1 MIQYKQTNQGLEQ
14 YANKKEKK
22 ENKFSH
28 FLNLDNYCSIDT
40 IDADIVSCN
49 PTHDRNRSI
58 SMNYIDIFLEALSAE
73 KGRSEKTLTSYASDL
88 HLADDAINGGLMNA
102 TESDIQNYLSSLP
115 DKASSI
121 ARKASALRGF
131 YKFLMLEKIIK
142 NNPTTNLELPK
153 RNRALP
159 KFLTVDEI
167 ELLISS
173 AGDIRN
179 SLRLR
184 AMIELLY
191 ASGLRVSELCEL
203 PVSGILG
210 NKLLIHGKGAKERLV
225 PMHDAAIHALNKW
238 MDARGDTDS
247 KYVFPSNAKSGH
259 ITRDGFFKILK
270 KCAVLA
276 GIDPNRVSPHVLR
289 HSFASHLLAG
299 GANLRAIQTMLG
311 HEDISTTQIY
321 THVMPEKLKETVSNH
336 HPFANKK
343 GI

>member
-1 MIQYKQTNQGLEQ
+1 MG
-14 YANKKEKK
+14 
-22 ENKFSH
+22 
-28 FLNLDNYCSIDT
+28 
-40 IDADIVSCN
+40 ADYYTCN
-49 PTHDRNRSI
+49 TDDYIIPCNTTHDRNCGI
-58 SMNYIDIFLEALSAE
+58 PMNYIDIFLEALSAE

-88 HLADDAINGGLMNA
+88 NLANTAIDGGLMNA
-102 TESDIQNYLSSLP
+102 TESAVQQYLSSLP
-115 DKASSI
+115 DKPSSV

-131 YKFLMLEKIIK
+131 YKFLMLEKIITV
-142 NNPTTNLELPK
+142 NPTANLELPK

-159 KFLTVDEI
+159 KFLTVEEI

-173 AGDIRN
+173 AGDVRN

-203 PVSGILG
+203 PMSGILG

-238 MDARGDTDS
+238 LDARGDPNS
-247 KYVFPSNAKSGH
+247 KYVFPSNGKTGH

-270 KCAVLA
+270 KCAMLS
-276 GIDPNRVSPHVLR
+276 GIEQNRVSPHVLR

-321 THVMPEKLKETVSNH
+321 THVMPEKLKETISNH
-336 HPFANKK
+336 HPLANKK
-343 GI
+343 GK

>member
-1 MIQYKQTNQGLEQ
+1 
-14 YANKKEKK
+14 
-22 ENKFSH
+22 
-28 FLNLDNYCSIDT
+28 
-40 IDADIVSCN
+40 
-49 PTHDRNRSI
+49 
-58 SMNYIDIFLEALSAE
+58 MNYIEIFLEALSAE
-73 KGRSEKTLTSYASDL
+73 RGRSTKTLVSYESDL
-88 HLADDAINGGLMNA
+88 RLANAAIPGGIMSADADAI
-102 TESDIQNYLSSLP
+102 QKYLSSLP

-121 ARKASALRGF
+121 SRKASALRGF
-131 YKFLMLEKIIK
+131 YKFLMTEKIISH
-142 NNPTTNLELPK
+142 NPTANLELPK

-159 KFLTVDEI
+159 KFLSIDEI

-173 AGDIRN
+173 AGDIKT
-179 SLRLR
+179 SIRLR

-203 PVSGILG
+203 PMTGILG
-210 NKLLIHGKGAKERLV
+210 DKLLIHGKGAKERLV

-238 MDARGDTDS
+238 LDARGDIES
-247 KYVFPSNAKSGH
+247 KYVFPSNGKTGH

-276 GIDPNRVSPHVLR
+276 GIAPERVSPHVLR

-321 THVMPEKLKETVSNH
+321 THVIPEKLRKTVETH
-336 HPFANKK
+336 HPLAKQK
-343 GI
+343 

>member
-1 MIQYKQTNQGLEQ
+1 
-14 YANKKEKK
+14 
-22 ENKFSH
+22 
-28 FLNLDNYCSIDT
+28 
-40 IDADIVSCN
+40 
-49 PTHDRNRSI
+49 
-58 SMNYIDIFLEALSAE
+58 MNYIDVFLEALSAE
-73 KGRSEKTLTSYASDL
+73 KGRSEKTLASYASDL
-88 HLADDAINGGLMNA
+88 HLADSAIGGGLMNA
-102 TESDIQNYLSSLP
+102 TESDIQNYLSALP

-131 YKFLMLEKIIK
+131 YKFLMLEKIITA
-142 NNPTTNLELPK
+142 NPTANLELPK

-159 KFLTVDEI
+159 KFLTVEEI

-203 PVSGILG
+203 PMSGILG

-238 MDARGDTDS
+238 IDARGDTDS
-247 KYVFPSNAKSGH
+247 KYVFPSNGKTGH

-270 KCAVLA
+270 KCAVLS
-276 GIDPNRVSPHVLR
+276 GIDPNHVSPHVLR

>member
-1 MIQYKQTNQGLEQ
+1 
-14 YANKKEKK
+14 
-22 ENKFSH
+22 
-28 FLNLDNYCSIDT
+28 
-40 IDADIVSCN
+40 
-49 PTHDRNRSI
+49 
-58 SMNYIDIFLEALSAE
+58 MNYIDIFLEALSAE
-73 KGRSEKTLTSYASDL
+73 KGRSEKTLASYASDL
-88 HLADDAINGGLMNA
+88 HLADSAIGGGLMNA
-102 TESDIQNYLSSLP
+102 TESDIQNYLSALP

-131 YKFLMLEKIIK
+131 YKFLMLEKIITA
-142 NNPTTNLELPK
+142 NPTANLELPK

-159 KFLTVDEI
+159 KFLTVEEI

-173 AGDIRN
+173 AGDVRN

-203 PVSGILG
+203 PMSGILG

-238 MDARGDTDS
+238 IDARGDTDS
-247 KYVFPSNAKSGH
+247 KYVFPSNGKTGH

-270 KCAVLA
+270 KCAVLS
-276 GIDPNRVSPHVLR
+276 GIDPNHVSPHVLR

>member
-1 MIQYKQTNQGLEQ
+1 
-14 YANKKEKK
+14 
-22 ENKFSH
+22 
-28 FLNLDNYCSIDT
+28 
-40 IDADIVSCN
+40 
-49 PTHDRNRSI
+49 
-58 SMNYIDIFLEALSAE
+58 MNYIDIFLEALSAE

-88 HLADDAINGGLMNA
+88 HLADDTISGGLMGA

-131 YKFLMLEKIIK
+131 YKFLMLEKIITT
-142 NNPTTNLELPK
+142 NPTANLELPK

-159 KFLTVDEI
+159 KFLTTQEI

-203 PVSGILG
+203 PISGILG

-238 MDARGDTDS
+238 LDARGDINS
-247 KYVFPSNAKSGH
+247 KYVFPTNSKSGH